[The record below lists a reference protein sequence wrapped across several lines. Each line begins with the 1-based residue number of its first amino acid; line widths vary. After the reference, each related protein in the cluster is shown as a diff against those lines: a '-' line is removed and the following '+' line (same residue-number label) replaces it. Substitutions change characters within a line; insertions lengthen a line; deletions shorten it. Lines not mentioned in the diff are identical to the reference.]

1 MKKDSG
7 GKALAD
13 SAVQWW
19 RYPKHGS
26 ESRFFL
32 MTRTTM
38 KEFYMTRVFN
48 RRNIVKA
55 GGSVIVLSV
64 AGGVARI
71 ASAQNNG
78 PVKLGLLHSLS
89 GTIAIA
95 EASLIDAEKLAID
108 EINAAGGVLGRKIE
122 AVVEDGASENSV
134 FAEKA
139 RKLLE
144 RDKVAAI
151 IGCYTSASRKALLP
165 VLNQAKG
172 LLFYPTYYEGQEQD
186 KRVFYPSQEATQSVI
201 AAVNWLAHE
210 KGKSFFLVGSDYIYP
225 RICNKLAKPA
235 ITKAGGKVLGEE
247 YAPLG
252 HTEFSSIINKIKAA
266 KPDCIYSTVVGGSNV
281 AFYKQLRAAGL
292 DGTKQ
297 VLLSTV
303 VSENEIEGIGKD
315 NAVGYYA
322 CMGYFQ
328 SIQSPANEKFVKAF
342 KAKYGNDRVIGDPM
356 EVAYN
361 SVYLWKLAVEKA
373 KSFDVDQVT
382 AAAANLEI
390 EAPEGKVRVDA
401 TNHHVWKKVRVG
413 RARPDG
419 QFDIVWE
426 SPQLVQPNPFPKV

>member
-1 MKKDSG
+1 M
-7 GKALAD
+7 
-13 SAVQWW
+13 
-19 RYPKHGS
+19 S
-26 ESRFFL
+26 E
-32 MTRTTM
+32 
-38 KEFYMTRVFN
+38 FN
-48 RRNIVKA
+48 RRRFLQTS
-55 GGSVIVLSV
+55 GSMMAMGTATGSILLS
-64 AGGVARI
+64 
-71 ASAQNNG
+71 SQAQAQDV
-78 PVKLGLLHSLS
+78 VKLGLLHSLT

-95 EASLIDAEKLAID
+95 EAALVDAEKMAVE
-108 EINAAGGVLGRKIE
+108 EINASGGVLGKKIE
-122 AVVEDGASENSV
+122 LVVEDGASDWPT
-134 FAEKA
+134 FAEKT

-151 IGCYTSASRKALLP
+151 IGCYTSASRKAVLP
-165 VLNQAKG
+165 ALNQLNG
-172 LLFYPTYYEGQEQD
+172 LLYYPTYYEGQEED
-186 KRVFYPSQEATQSVI
+186 KHVFYPSQEATQSVI
-201 AAVNWLAHE
+201 AAIDWMARE

-225 RICNKLAKPA
+225 RTCNKIAKPT
-235 ITKAGGKVLGEE
+235 IVKAGGKVLGEE

-328 SIQSPANEKFVKAF
+328 SLKNPANERFVKAF
-342 KAKYGNDRVIGDPM
+342 KAKFGQERVIGDPM

-361 SVYLWKLAVEKA
+361 CVHLWKMGVEKA
-373 KSFDVDQVT
+373 KSFDPQKVV
-382 AAAANLEI
+382 AASGGLELD
-390 EAPEGKVRVDA
+390 APEGKVKVHA

-413 RARPDG
+413 RARADG

-426 SPQLVQPNPFPKV
+426 SPKEIEPNPFPKL

>member
-1 MKKDSG
+1 M
-7 GKALAD
+7 
-13 SAVQWW
+13 
-19 RYPKHGS
+19 
-26 ESRFFL
+26 
-32 MTRTTM
+32 
-38 KEFYMTRVFN
+38 
-48 RRNIVKA
+48 
-55 GGSVIVLSV
+55 
-64 AGGVARI
+64 
-71 ASAQNNG
+71 
-78 PVKLGLLHSLS
+78 
-89 GTIAIA
+89 
-95 EASLIDAEKLAID
+95 
-108 EINAAGGVLGRKIE
+108 
-122 AVVEDGASENSV
+122 
-134 FAEKA
+134 
-139 RKLLE
+139 
-144 RDKVAAI
+144 AAI

-165 VLNQAKG
+165 VLAQAKG

-201 AAVNWLAHE
+201 AAVEWMARE
-210 KGKSFFLVGSDYIYP
+210 KGKNFFLVGSDYIYP
-225 RICNKLAKPA
+225 RTCNKIAKPA
-235 ITKAGGKVLGEE
+235 IAKAGGKVLGEE

-315 NAVGYYA
+315 NAAGYYA

-328 SIQSPANEKFVKAF
+328 SIKSPANEKFVKAF
-342 KAKYGNDRVIGDPM
+342 KAKYGQDRVIGDPM

-373 KSFDVDQVT
+373 KSFEVDKVT
-382 AAAANLEI
+382 AAAAGVEI
-390 EAPEGKVRVDA
+390 EAPEGTVRVHA

-426 SPQLVQPNPFPKV
+426 SPQLVEPNPFPKV

>member
-1 MKKDSG
+1 MSQ
-7 GKALAD
+7 L
-13 SAVQWW
+13 
-19 RYPKHGS
+19 
-26 ESRFFL
+26 
-32 MTRTTM
+32 
-38 KEFYMTRVFN
+38 N
-48 RRNIVKA
+48 RRDLVKT
-55 GGSVIVLSV
+55 GGTMFLLGATSGTALFSQN
-64 AGGVARI
+64 AN
-71 ASAQNNG
+71 AQES
-78 PVKLGLLHSLS
+78 VKLGLLHSLS

-95 EASLIDAEKLAID
+95 EASLVDAEKMAID
-108 EINAAGGVLGRKIE
+108 EINAAGGVMGRKIE
-122 AVVEDGASENSV
+122 VIVEDGASENSV
-134 FAEKA
+134 FSEKA

-151 IGCYTSASRKALLP
+151 IGCYTSASRKAVLP
-165 VLNQAKG
+165 ALSRAKG

-186 KRVFYPSQEATQSVI
+186 KHVIYTSQEATQSVV
-201 AAVNWLAHE
+201 AAVEWMARE

-225 RICNKLAKPA
+225 RTCNKIAKPTIA
-235 ITKAGGKVLGEE
+235 KLGGKVLGEE

-297 VLLSTV
+297 TLLSTV

-328 SIQSPANEKFVKAF
+328 SIKNPANEKFVKAF
-342 KAKYGNDRVIGDPM
+342 KAKYGQDRVIGDPM

-373 KSFDVDQVT
+373 KSFDADKVL
-382 AAAANLEI
+382 AASAGVEI
-390 EAPEGKVRVDA
+390 DAPEGKVRVHA
-401 TNHHVWKKVRVG
+401 SNQHVWKKVRVG
-413 RARPDG
+413 KALADG
-419 QFDIVWE
+419 QFEIVWE
-426 SPQLVQPNPFPKV
+426 SPSPVEPNPFPTL

>member
-1 MKKDSG
+1 MS
-7 GKALAD
+7 
-13 SAVQWW
+13 Q
-19 RYPKHGS
+19 
-26 ESRFFL
+26 
-32 MTRTTM
+32 
-38 KEFYMTRVFN
+38 FN
-48 RRNIVKA
+48 RRHFIKS
-55 GGSVIVLSV
+55 GGSMIMLGST
-64 AGGVARI
+64 AGAALLPGLA
-71 ASAQNNG
+71 AAQNT
-78 PVKLGLLHSLS
+78 VKLGLLHSLS

-95 EASLIDAEKLAID
+95 EASLVDAEKLAIE
-108 EINAAGGVLGRKIE
+108 EINAAGGVLGKKIE
-122 AVVEDGASENSV
+122 VVIEDGASENPV

-151 IGCYTSASRKALLP
+151 IGCYTSASRKAVLP
-165 VLNQAKG
+165 ALNQAKG

-186 KRVFYPSQEATQSVI
+186 KRVIYPSQEATQSVI
-201 AAVNWLAHE
+201 AAIDWMARE

-225 RICNKLAKPA
+225 RTCNKIAKPTIA
-235 ITKAGGKVLGEE
+235 KAGGKVLGEE

-292 DGTKQ
+292 DGAKQ

-315 NAVGYYA
+315 NAQGYYA

-328 SIQSPANEKFVKAF
+328 SIKNPANERVVKAF
-342 KAKYGNDRVIGDPM
+342 KAKYGPERVIGDPM

-373 KSFDVDQVT
+373 KSFDPEKVV
-382 AAAANLEI
+382 AAAGNVEFD
-390 EAPEGKVRVDA
+390 APEGKVKIHA
-401 TNHHVWKKVRVG
+401 SNHHVWKKVRIG

-426 SPQLVQPNPFPKV
+426 SPNAIEPNPFPKV